1 MGKVFIGTSGFFYPH
16 WREVFYPEILPQ
28 KDWLLYYTKH
38 FDTVELNVS
47 FYRLPKREVFES
59 WRKKAG
65 DKFVFAVKGWKT
77 ITHIKKLKNCQE
89 EIKRFFEVVSVLNTP
104 EVVLR
109 LRHTSGMKLKNV
121 ILWQLPPSLKFDR
134 ERLKN
139 FLAILPKNWRHAF
152 EFRHPS
158 WRNEKTW
165 EILRKHKAA
174 VVFQDYPGW
183 PIFEEIT
190 APFVY
195 LRFHGKES
203 LYSSCYT
210 EKELSDWARKIK
222 NWQKQGLDVY
232 AYFNND
238 VLGYAVENAKTLE
251 SLVQLD

>member
-1 MGKVFIGTSGFFYPH
+1 MKGKVFIGTSGFSYLHWRGIFYPKN
-16 WREVFYPEILPQ
+16 LPQ
-28 KDWLLYYTKH
+28 KDWFEYYVKH
-38 FDTVELNVS
+38 FNTVELNVS
-47 FYRLPKREVFES
+47 FYRLPKKEAFGS

-65 DKFVFAVKGWKT
+65 ENFVFAVKGWRM
-77 ITHIKKLKNCQE
+77 ITHIKKLRNCQE
-89 EIKRFFEVVSVLNTP
+89 EVGKFFEAVDGLKSQILN
-104 EVVLR
+104 
-109 LRHTSGMKLKNV
+109 LKSKNLKTKDI
-121 ILWQLPPSLKFDR
+121 ILWQLPPSLRFDGGR
-134 ERLKN
+134 IKD
-139 FLAILPKNWRHAF
+139 FLVFLPKGWRYAF

-158 WRNEKTW
+158 WGREKAW
-165 EILRKHKAA
+165 GILRKYGAA

-210 EKELSDWARKIK
+210 EKELKTWAEKIK

-238 VLGYAVENAKTLE
+238 ALGYAVENAKTLE
-251 SLVQLD
+251 RLVQLD